1 MATAAKTVGEKTP
14 HKVPRLIL
22 AFKMLLCARSY
33 PNSFARGL
41 DLTTTLLSSA
51 AIEDS

>member
-1 MATAAKTVGEKTP
+1 MARAAKTVSEKTP

-22 AFKMLLCARSY
+22 AFKMLLWARSY
-33 PNSFARGL
+33 PNSFPRGL
-41 DLTTTLLSSA
+41 DLMIKLLSSA